1 MSVKVVYDNFSDICK
16 NYVHGKTLLDLP
28 EKVIAKLDECF
39 DGVEFK
45 EFEGCNPDNVAINSF
60 TEVDTKEALID
71 FAKIINHEE
80 YEQLVN
86 EERLFAYVEEHKEE
100 IINRLSESY
109 TYLGHEDDSWFL
121 LQQKVKE
128 GNKNGFNGFS
138 YL

>member
-1 MSVKVVYDNFSDICK
+1 MSVKVVYDNFSDVCK
-16 NYVHGKTLLDLP
+16 NYVYGKTLLDLP
-28 EKVIAKLDECF
+28 EKVIAKLDENF

-60 TEVDTKEALID
+60 TEVETKEALID
-71 FAKIINHEE
+71 FAKIIDHEE

-86 EERLFAYVEEHKEE
+86 EGRLFAYVEEHEEE

-109 TYLGHEDDSWFL
+109 TYLGHEGDSWFL

-128 GNKNGFNGFS
+128 ENKNGFNGFS